1 MMDLEEFTHLTITV
15 LEEQDISTYAPTLI
29 VGEQVQ
35 VIQGIPEGMDHREA
49 IQDVVRRMGL
59 QHKEFLFGVR
69 SGPREVT
76 TGHQGPTGTQFRIIS
91 GLVQGFSLSTPE
103 HCPWWGPESDH

>member
-1 MMDLEEFTHLTITV
+1 MDLDEFTHLTIAV
-15 LEEQDISTYAPTLI
+15 LEEQEISTYAPTLI

-35 VIQGIPEGMDHREA
+35 VIQGIPEGFDHREA

-59 QHKEFLFGVR
+59 QHSEFLFGVR
-69 SGPREVT
+69 SGLREVT

-91 GLVQGFSLSTPE
+91 GLAQGFNLSSPE
-103 HCPWWGPESDH
+103 HCPWWKPGSDH